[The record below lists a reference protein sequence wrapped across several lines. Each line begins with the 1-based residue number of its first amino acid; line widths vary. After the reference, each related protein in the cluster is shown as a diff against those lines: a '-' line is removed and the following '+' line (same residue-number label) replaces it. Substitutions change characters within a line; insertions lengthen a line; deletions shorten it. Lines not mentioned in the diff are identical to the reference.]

1 MTNRKTIFIRLLCS
15 LLCLLCVLIP
25 AVPAASAQSAERLL
39 TTVVRSRPGKDST
52 VIGQMTDGSAV
63 TVLQKQG
70 DYYEVDCF
78 GMTGFV
84 AADQLVRDGDQFR
97 VRCSSDS
104 VETRM
109 AEVRELADSLTL
121 RHALL
126 LLAQEQLGDPYVYG
140 GKRPGGFDCS
150 GLTYYLYGEQ
160 GLPIHR
166 TASQQ
171 LQDGII
177 VPKESLQIGDLVFFR
192 EPYETT
198 AASHVGIYAGE
209 NRIIHA
215 GRNGI
220 CYADLDESYFYD
232 YYLCARRLVLTPA
245 IAANLTPASGMLKA
259 QEAKKEEMPA
269 PRRMPT
275 VADLRD

>member
-1 MTNRKTIFIRLLCS
+1 MTNRKTICIRLLCS
-15 LLCLLCVLIP
+15 LLCLLCVLAP
-25 AVPAASAQSAERLL
+25 AVPAASAPSAEVVL
-39 TTVVRSRPGKDST
+39 TTVVRSRPGKDGAI
-52 VIGQMTDGSAV
+52 IGQMTEGSTV

-84 AADQLVRDGDQFR
+84 AAGQLEQDGDRFR
-97 VRCSSDS
+97 VQCRSDS
-104 VETRM
+104 EETRV
-109 AEVRELADSLTL
+109 AEVRDLADSLTL

-126 LLAQEQLGDPYVYG
+126 LLAQEQLGYPYVSG

-177 VPKESLQIGDLVFFR
+177 VPKENLQIGDLVFFR

-198 AASHVGIYAGE
+198 AASQVGIYAGE

-220 CYADLDESYFYD
+220 CYGDLDGSYFYD

-245 IAANLTPASGMLKA
+245 IAADLTPDSGILETLA
-259 QEAKKEEMPA
+259 AKKEGMPA
-269 PRRMPT
+269 PRRMPA

>member
-1 MTNRKTIFIRLLCS
+1 MTNRKTICIRLICS
-15 LLCLLCVLIP
+15 LLCLLWVLAPAAP
-25 AVPAASAQSAERLL
+25 AVSAQSAEVVL
-39 TTVVRSRPGKDST
+39 TTVVRSRPGKDS
-52 VIGQMTDGSAV
+52 VIIGQMTDGSAV
-63 TVLQKQG
+63 TVLQKRG
-70 DYYEVDCF
+70 GYYEVDCF
-78 GMTGFV
+78 GMTGFI
-84 AADQLVRDGDQFR
+84 AAGQLEQDGDQFR
-97 VRCSSDS
+97 VQCGSGSE
-104 VETRM
+104 ETRM
-109 AEVRELADSLTL
+109 TEVRGLAESLTL

-126 LLAQEQLGDPYVYG
+126 LLAREQLGDPYVYG

-160 GLPIHR
+160 GMPIHR

-177 VPKESLQIGDLVFFR
+177 VPKENMQIGDLVFFR

-220 CYADLDESYFYD
+220 CYADLDGSYFYD
-232 YYLCARRLVLTPA
+232 YYLCARRLVLTPGVTPGLYPVPGILEA
-245 IAANLTPASGMLKA
+245 SAARKA
-259 QEAKKEEMPA
+259 EAPA
-269 PRRMPT
+269 PRT
-275 VADLRD
+275 ALAVADLRK